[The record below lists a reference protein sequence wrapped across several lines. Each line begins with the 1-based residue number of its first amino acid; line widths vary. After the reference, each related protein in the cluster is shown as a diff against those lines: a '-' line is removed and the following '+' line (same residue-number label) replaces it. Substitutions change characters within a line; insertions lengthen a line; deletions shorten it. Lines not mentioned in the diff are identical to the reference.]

1 LNKIPINQLKTDPNI
16 LPRLAAI
23 NNNKLLK
30 FDVEINP
37 TNVSSEENG
46 KIVAAKKD
54 IQNKDR

>member
-1 LNKIPINQLKTDPNI
+1 M

-37 TNVSSEENG
+37 ANESSDENG
-46 KIVAAKKD
+46 KIVAAKND
-54 IQNKDR
+54 IPNKDK